1 MVKNKNIMA
10 TEINKQT
17 MDSKKQQKKSVQ
29 DYSYKE
35 QISILENEIKT
46 LNNRILYLQGRLDL
60 LKEQTN
66 NKNK

>member
-1 MVKNKNIMA
+1 MVKNKNIVA

-60 LKEQTN
+60 LKEQTS

>member
-1 MVKNKNIMA
+1 MA